1 MALKTLMLR
10 RSIEMKEADLAK
22 LQERSSEFEAREA
35 ELTAAIDELADDAG
49 AEERSAVEEMVAE
62 FDEQRSAHDAS
73 VQALA
78 DEIEQLRSELSE
90 LEASSTPPAAPQ
102 RAAEHKKE
110 RMIPTMNTAVNIR
123 SLPTS
128 QRAWEAAYT
137 IEQRTAICA
146 QAEMQDFFRE
156 LRALGASKR
165 AVTGAELTI
174 PVVLLELIA
183 ENQYRYSK
191 LMNRVRVVNVQGEA
205 RQTIAGLV
213 PPAVWTECCAAINE
227 LTFNFGQWPMNCWK
241 VAGFVTICNSQLND
255 SDINLAGALVEM
267 ISMSIGIS
275 KDMAILYGTGSG
287 MPLGIVTRL
296 AQQSQP
302 AGYPA
307 TAPEWID
314 LHTTNIL
321 TIDGTTLSGAAFW
334 GALNEAV
341 GATFTRYSRGE
352 QFWAMNSKTYNYLR
366 GKAIA
371 TSVTGEWVALI
382 GGTLPIVSG
391 DIDVLEFIPDYD
403 VIGGYGDLYLWAQ
416 REGAT
421 IGMDDVGFTN
431 RVKDQ
436 TLFFGKERADGAPI
450 IPGAFVAFNV
460 HNTSVTTSITFPS
473 DTANDAALQGLTVG
487 ALTLSP
493 TFDADVLTY
502 TASAANNVSSAVVT
516 ATPEQVDAGISI
528 TVTSGTTTKVVTN
541 GSAAALAV
549 GANTITITVGKGNN
563 TRVYTVTVTRAAS

>member
-10 RSIEMKEADLAK
+10 RSIELKEADLAK
-22 LQERSSEFEAREA
+22 LQERSAEFEAREA

-49 AEERSAVEEMVAE
+49 AEERSAVEAMVAE
-62 FDEQRSAHDAS
+62 FDEQRSAHDAN

-78 DEIEQLRSELSE
+78 DEIEQLRSQLSE
-90 LEASSTPPAAPQ
+90 LESTSTPPAAPQ
-102 RAAEHKKE
+102 RAAEHKEE
-110 RMIPTMNTAVNIR
+110 RMIPTMNTTVNIR

-137 IEQRTAICA
+137 LEQRTAICA
-146 QAEMQDFFRE
+146 QDDVKNFFAE

-165 AVTGAELTI
+165 SVSGADLTI

-183 ENQYRYSK
+183 ENQFRYSK

-227 LTFNFGQWPMNCWK
+227 LTFSFGQWPMSCWK
-241 VAGFVTICNSQLND
+241 VAGCVAICNSMFED
-255 SDINLAGALVEM
+255 SDINLAGTLVEM
-267 ISMSIGIS
+267 ISMSIGLA
-275 KDMAILYGTGSG
+275 KDEAILYGTGNG

-302 AGYPA
+302 SGYPT
-307 TAPEWID
+307 TAPAWID

-321 TIDGTTLSGAAFW
+321 SIDGTTLSGAAFW
-334 GALNEAV
+334 EALTVAV
-341 GATFTRYSRGE
+341 GSTFTRYSRGE
-352 QFWAMNSKTYNYLR
+352 MFWAMNSKTYNYLR

-371 TSVTGEWVALI
+371 TTVTGEWVSLI

-391 DIDVLEFIPDYD
+391 DIDVLEFMPDYD
-403 VIGGYGDLYLWAQ
+403 IVGGYGDLYLWAQ

-450 IPGAFVAFNV
+450 VPGAFVAINI
-460 HNTSVTTSITFPS
+460 HNSSVTTSINFPA
-473 DTANDAALQGLTVG
+473 DVANDAALQGLTVG

-493 TFDADVLTY
+493 TFNADVLTY

-516 ATPEQVDAGISI
+516 ATPEQADAGISI
-528 TVTSGTTTKVVTN
+528 TVTSGTTTKVVNN